1 MIRQKNM
8 SKGTLYIVSAASGTG
23 KTSLLKALLEQT
35 NGISLSISHTT
46 RDARV
51 GEENGV
57 HYHFVGKNT
66 FHNLIEDGDFLEHA
80 EVFGNFYGTSQSAVE
95 RQLNQGEDVILEID
109 WQGAEQVRKLMPNAV
124 SIFILPPSRDALLSR
139 LQGRGQDSDEIIQG
153 RMNEAVSEMSHYN
166 EFDYIIINDVFETA
180 LDELKAVFAANR
192 LTTAR
197 QSDEHSAMIGQL
209 LQ

>member
-1 MIRQKNM
+1 M

-35 NGISLSISHTT
+35 NGISLSVSHTT

-166 EFDYIIINDVFETA
+166 EFDYIIINDVFDTA

-197 QSDEHSAMIGQL
+197 QSDEHNAMIGQL

>member
-1 MIRQKNM
+1 M

-35 NGISLSISHTT
+35 NGISLSVSHTT

-166 EFDYIIINDVFETA
+166 EFDYIIINDVFDTA

-197 QSDEHSAMIGQL
+197 QSDEHRAMIGQL

>member
-1 MIRQKNM
+1 M
-8 SKGTLYIVSAASGTG
+8 STGTLYIVSAASGTG

-35 NGISLSISHTT
+35 KGISISVSHTT

-51 GEENGV
+51 GEVNGQ

-95 RQLNQGEDVILEID
+95 RQLNDGDDVILEID
-109 WQGAEQVRKLMPNAV
+109 WQGAEQVRKLMPQAV
-124 SIFILPPSRDALLSR
+124 SIFILPPSRSALLSR
-139 LQGRGQDSDEIIQG
+139 LQGRGQDSEEIIAG
-153 RMNEAVSEMSHYN
+153 RMAEAVRELSHYN
-166 EFDYIIINDVFETA
+166 DFDYIIVNDVFDSA
-180 LDELKAVFAANR
+180 LVELKSVFEANR

-197 QSDEHSAMIGQL
+197 QSQDHNQMISQL
-209 LQ
+209 LA

>member
-197 QSDEHSAMIGQL
+197 QSDEHNAMIGQL

>member
-1 MIRQKNM
+1 M

-35 NGISLSISHTT
+35 NGISLSVSHTT

-51 GEENGV
+51 GEESGV

-166 EFDYIIINDVFETA
+166 EFDYIIINDVFDTA

-197 QSDEHSAMIGQL
+197 QSDEHRAMIGQL